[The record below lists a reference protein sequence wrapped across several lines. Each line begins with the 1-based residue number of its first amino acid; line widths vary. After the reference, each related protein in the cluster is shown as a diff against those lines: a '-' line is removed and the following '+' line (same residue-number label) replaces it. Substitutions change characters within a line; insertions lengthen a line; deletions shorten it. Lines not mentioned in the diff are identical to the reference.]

1 MKKYNTFK
9 KLLCL
14 AAAFVFAVSAAGCN
28 DEATESTSSALPSSP
43 QNSEKTDILDP
54 ENNDLSTEQG
64 AEVKAEELEVKE
76 GKANG
81 VDVSKWQG
89 KIDWSKVKKSGIDF
103 AIIRIGFRGENGII
117 YKDDCADYNI
127 QQADKAGLLVGVYF
141 FSTATTTAEAVE
153 EAKWTVSAI
162 EGYPISYPVVYDC
175 EGFNNY
181 DSRMYGLSNSQRTDN
196 ALAFLK
202 HIEQNGYEGMLYSA
216 KNELEGSIYWD
227 TARIENAYSVWV
239 ARYPANPYPK
249 TVSPDYGGKYD
260 MWQYTDK
267 GAVSGIT
274 GNADLSV
281 SYFTRQ
287 KTAAKNPSARPE
299 NAKAPT
305 ASDNTYTSVSDEVTA
320 KIETNLRDAATTK
333 SNILGTLKNG
343 TFLKRTATGS
353 NGWSKL
359 TYNGKTVYAITSY
372 LTTDKNYKPQD
383 SVSVS
388 DDFEPAS
395 GQVTAKDETNL
406 RAEPNTN
413 SAIIAT
419 IKNGEFVTR
428 VGISPSGWTRVN
440 VGGKI
445 AYAKTSLLTTEVNS
459 SSSQNEPVSD
469 GFEPSSGKVTAK
481 DETNLRA
488 EPNTNSEIVATIKN
502 GEFVTRVGVSPTGW
516 TKVNYNG
523 KTAYAKTSLLTTEVN
538 SSSSQNE
545 PVSDGFSPASG
556 KVTAKTETNLRTA
569 PSTQNS
575 EIVHTLKNGEFAE
588 LIGKHTNGWAK
599 LTFNGQTVYAVSSY
613 LLSEEDYNSQN
624 G

>member
-202 HIEQNGYEGMLYSA
+202 HIEQNGYEGML
-216 KNELEGSIYWD
+216 
-227 TARIENAYSVWV
+227 
-239 ARYPANPYPK
+239 
-249 TVSPDYGGKYD
+249 
-260 MWQYTDK
+260 
-267 GAVSGIT
+267 
-274 GNADLSV
+274 
-281 SYFTRQ
+281 
-287 KTAAKNPSARPE
+287 
-299 NAKAPT
+299 
-305 ASDNTYTSVSDEVTA
+305 
-320 KIETNLRDAATTK
+320 
-333 SNILGTLKNG
+333 
-343 TFLKRTATGS
+343 
-353 NGWSKL
+353 
-359 TYNGKTVYAITSY
+359 
-372 LTTDKNYKPQD
+372 
-383 SVSVS
+383 
-388 DDFEPAS
+388 
-395 GQVTAKDETNL
+395 
-406 RAEPNTN
+406 
-413 SAIIAT
+413 
-419 IKNGEFVTR
+419 
-428 VGISPSGWTRVN
+428 
-440 VGGKI
+440 
-445 AYAKTSLLTTEVNS
+445 
-459 SSSQNEPVSD
+459 
-469 GFEPSSGKVTAK
+469 
-481 DETNLRA
+481 
-488 EPNTNSEIVATIKN
+488 
-502 GEFVTRVGVSPTGW
+502 
-516 TKVNYNG
+516 
-523 KTAYAKTSLLTTEVN
+523 
-538 SSSSQNE
+538 
-545 PVSDGFSPASG
+545 
-556 KVTAKTETNLRTA
+556 
-569 PSTQNS
+569 
-575 EIVHTLKNGEFAE
+575 
-588 LIGKHTNGWAK
+588 
-599 LTFNGQTVYAVSSY
+599 
-613 LLSEEDYNSQN
+613 
-624 G
+624 